1 METGSISRVR
11 NRALWVAAAHEEGIT
26 AWPTPASTQGRIEV
40 RCATSTTISVLA
52 INATGTWLGMKNVLP
67 IMQKAGHGSIV
78 NVSSLAA
85 IISGPAVG
93 GGAAYSASKGP
104 VRSLTKHAA
113 QWFAKD
119 RIRVNSVHPGPIYT
133 SLMSNYGI
141 TEEQA
146 ADPVNVTLPPH
157 IGESSDIG
165 YGILYLASDEAKF
178 VTGEELIIDGGY
190 ATH

>member
-1 METGSISRVR
+1 MSDT
-11 NRALWVAAAHEEGIT
+11 
-26 AWPTPASTQGRIEV
+26 
-40 RCATSTTISVLA
+40 
-52 INATGTWLGMKNVLP
+52 
-67 IMQKAGHGSIV
+67 
-78 NVSSLAA
+78 
-85 IISGPAVG
+85 VG
-93 GGAAYSASKGP
+93 GNSAPNFG
-104 VRSLTKHAA
+104 SLTLPFTNIAFGFTSRPNTAFNHS
-113 QWFAKD
+113 
-119 RIRVNSVHPGPIYT
+119 IRVNSVHPGPIYT